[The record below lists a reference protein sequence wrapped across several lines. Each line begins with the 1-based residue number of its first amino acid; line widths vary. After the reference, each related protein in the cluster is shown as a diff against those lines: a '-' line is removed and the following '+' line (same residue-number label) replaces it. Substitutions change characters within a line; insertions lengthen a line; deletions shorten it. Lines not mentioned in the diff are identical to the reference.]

1 MINTEKIFIISAP
14 SGTGKSSLIK
24 AFLKKEKIIKVKL
37 SISFTTRLIRPNE
50 KNGIDYYF
58 ISKKKFKC
66 MIKKNKFLEYA
77 KVFNNYYGTSLKNT
91 KKILVSG
98 KNILFDI
105 DWKGA
110 RQIKKI
116 YPHSKSIFLIPPSKK
131 ELLKRLYKRNQDTKL
146 VILKRMK
153 NFLKEMKHYLEYD
166 YLIINDNF
174 DYSIS
179 NLKSIIHSYSLL
191 TSYQDIK
198 NKKLIHNL
206 LEL

>member
-24 AFLKKEKIIKVKL
+24 AFLKKEKKIKFKL
-37 SISFTTRLIRPNE
+37 SISFTTRLMRPNE
-50 KNGIDYYF
+50 KHGIDYYF
-58 ISKKKFKC
+58 ISKKKFKL

-77 KVFNNYYGTSLKNT
+77 KVFNNYYGTSLKNI
-91 KKILVSG
+91 KKILASG

-174 DYSIS
+174 DCSLS

-198 NKKLIHNL
+198 NKKLIHKL
-206 LEL
+206 LEV